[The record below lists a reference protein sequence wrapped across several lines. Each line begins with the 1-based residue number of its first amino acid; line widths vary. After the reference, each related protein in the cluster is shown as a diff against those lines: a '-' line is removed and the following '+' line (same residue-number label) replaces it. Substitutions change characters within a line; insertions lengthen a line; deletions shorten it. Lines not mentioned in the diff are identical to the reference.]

1 MRRACSLELLGNISY
16 TPVPIPLTQVYL
28 LLSHLLPDFSY
39 ENWTSCK
46 RGIFDFP
53 DRPEGDSDF
62 IYLDRMGQLAK
73 LFGLGEVAENG
84 NIIYYLEVKSTSSQA
99 RSFHLS
105 QHQFQT
111 VNAQRRFLSNSRLN
125 ASTKTR
131 AIKFM

>member
-1 MRRACSLELLGNISY
+1 LV
-16 TPVPIPLTQVYL
+16 T
-28 LLSHLLPDFSY
+28 DFNY

-62 IYLDRMGQLAK
+62 IYLDRTGQLAK

-84 NIIYYLEVKSTSSQA
+84 NIIYYLEVKSTSSQG

-105 QHQFQT
+105 QHQFQIVT
-111 VNAQRRFLSNSRLN
+111 PNAGFYLT
-125 ASTKTR
+125 AGSTLPPKLLQ
-131 AIKFM
+131 